1 MPGADM
7 DFAHVSVLIIEDSS
21 FVRTLVKKILLDMG
35 VREIREAEDG
45 STGLQ
50 MCEQKPPDVVLCDLS
65 MEPMDGFEFVRLLRD
80 HDKMSLRNI
89 PVIVLTTHAEADFVQ
104 QAMRCGIEAYLLKPA
119 SPGMVKE
126 RITRVLSGKARA
138 SAPAD

>member
-1 MPGADM
+1 M
-7 DFAHVSVLIIEDSS
+7 DFAHVHVMIIEDSS
-21 FVRTLVKKILLDMG
+21 FVRTLVKKILLDLG

-50 MCEQKPPDVVLCDLS
+50 LCEQKPPDVILCDLS
-65 MEPMDGFEFVRLLRD
+65 MEPMDGLEFVRLLRQ
-80 HDKMSLRNI
+80 HEKHALQTI

-119 SPGMVKE
+119 SPSMVKE
-126 RITRVLSGKARA
+126 RLTRVLSGQTKRLHA
-138 SAPAD
+138 

>member
-1 MPGADM
+1 M
-7 DFAHVSVLIIEDSS
+7 DFAHVHVMIIEDSS
-21 FVRTLVKKILLDMG
+21 FVRTLVKKILLDIG

-45 STGLQ
+45 STGLEL
-50 MCEQKPPDVVLCDLS
+50 CEQKPPDVILCDLS
-65 MEPMDGFEFVRLLRD
+65 MEPMDGLEFVRLLRQ
-80 HDKMSLRNI
+80 HEKQALQTI

-126 RITRVLSGKARA
+126 RLTRVLSGQTKRLHAN
-138 SAPAD
+138 S

>member
-1 MPGADM
+1 M
-7 DFAHVSVLIIEDSS
+7 DFAHVHVMIIEDSS
-21 FVRTLVKKILLDMG
+21 FVRTLVKKILLDLG

-50 MCEQKPPDVVLCDLS
+50 LCEQKPPDVILCDLS
-65 MEPMDGFEFVRLLRD
+65 MEPMDGLEFVRLLRQ
-80 HDKMSLRNI
+80 HEKQALQTI

-119 SPGMVKE
+119 SPSMVKE
-126 RITRVLSGKARA
+126 RLTRVLSGQTKRLHA
-138 SAPAD
+138 

>member
-1 MPGADM
+1 M
-7 DFAHVSVLIIEDSS
+7 DFAHVHVMIIEDSS
-21 FVRTLVKKILLDMG
+21 FVRTLVKKILLDLG

-50 MCEQKPPDVVLCDLS
+50 LCEQKPPDVILCDLS
-65 MEPMDGFEFVRLLRD
+65 MEPMDGLEFVRLLRQ
-80 HDKMSLRNI
+80 HEKQALQTI

-126 RITRVLSGKARA
+126 RLTRVLSGQTKRLHA
-138 SAPAD
+138 